1 MLRVQAK
8 PNSKASEVV
17 EINEDYVKI
26 ALKARPIEGEANNE
40 LISFLS
46 NALSVEEEDID
57 IKRGETSKCKT
68 VSITKI
74 NKSDE

>member
-8 PNSKASEVV
+8 PNSKTNEVV

-26 ALKARPIEGEANNE
+26 ALKARPIEGEANAS

-46 NALSVEEEDID
+46 DVLSVEEEDIE

-68 VSITKI
+68 VSITNI
-74 NKSDE
+74 NKTD

>member
-46 NALSVEEEDID
+46 NALSVEEEDIE